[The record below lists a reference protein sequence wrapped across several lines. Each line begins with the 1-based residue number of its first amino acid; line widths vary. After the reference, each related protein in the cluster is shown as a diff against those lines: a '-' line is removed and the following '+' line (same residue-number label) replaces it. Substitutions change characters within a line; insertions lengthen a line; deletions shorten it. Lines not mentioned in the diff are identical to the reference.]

1 MTIKLA
7 RQSAGL
13 TQQQLADRA
22 GINVRQI
29 RKIESGEIKLSN
41 LTAGNYIRICQVL
54 DLDPW
59 KLLDD

>member
-13 TQQQLADRA
+13 TQQQLADRTC
-22 GINVRQI
+22 INVRQI

-41 LTAGNYIRICQVL
+41 LTASNYIRICQAL
-54 DLDPW
+54 DLDPR